1 MLLIIL
7 YQTLFTVPDRPTI
20 ELNYILFISCKR
32 VSYSITFYNPVFE

>member
-7 YQTLFTVPDRPTI
+7 YQTLFTVPGRPTI
-20 ELNYILFISCKR
+20 ELNHILLISGKR